1 MQPLPEARLF
11 RAPGWEARLAVFL
24 HERRSLPFAWGPH
37 DCASFAIESVRVVTL
52 FTVWPVTWTTARAAT
67 QVIAAAG
74 GLEAATSSRLGPA
87 SPNWHRLRRGDIALV
102 ETAGRPSLSVC
113 TGQSLAGPGL
123 DRLEHLPL
131 TAAKACWR
139 VG

>member
-1 MQPLPEARLF
+1 MAAWL
-11 RAPGWEARLAVFL
+11 RANAV
-24 HERRSLPFAWGPH
+24 RPFAWGAW
-37 DCASFAIESVRVVTL
+37 DCASAAIAGVEIVTGRC
-52 FTVWPVTWTTARAAT
+52 VWPVTWTTAREAA

-87 SPNWHRLRRGDIALV
+87 SLNWHRLRRGDIALV

-131 TAAKACWR
+131 TAAKVCWR